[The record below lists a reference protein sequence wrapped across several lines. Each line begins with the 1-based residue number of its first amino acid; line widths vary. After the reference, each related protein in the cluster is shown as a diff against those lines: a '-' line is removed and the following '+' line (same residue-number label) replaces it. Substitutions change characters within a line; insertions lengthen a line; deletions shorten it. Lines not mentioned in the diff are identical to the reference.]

1 MVIKSKKLKKT
12 KKNNNSIIP
21 YLLIIIGL
29 PFIFYYGLFAL
40 GGWVG
45 IIIGVVLT
53 LWILNKKWYS

>member
-1 MVIKSKKLKKT
+1 MLIKSKKLKKT
-12 KKNNNSIIP
+12 KKNNDSIIP
-21 YLLIIIGL
+21 YLLIFIVL

>member
-12 KKNNNSIIP
+12 QKNNDSIIP
-21 YLLIIIGL
+21 YLLIFIGL

>member
-1 MVIKSKKLKKT
+1 MLLTMRKLKKT
-12 KKNNNSIIP
+12 KKNNDSIIP
-21 YLLIIIGL
+21 YLLIFIVL

-45 IIIGVVLT
+45 IIIGLVLT